1 MEKKRERNAK
11 ETGKKRWKRKK
22 NGAERN
28 DKDTVKKRTKNA
40 IEMEKK
46 RVKRNGKET
55 LTAFL
60 LTLSIYIYI

>member
-1 MEKKRERNAK
+1 MLVKETTPKTTKKRR
-11 ETGKKRWKRKK
+11 RH
-22 NGAERN
+22 
-28 DKDTVKKRTKNA
+28 A

-60 LTLSIYIYI
+60 LTLSVYIYIYIYVIQAYNLIMFVAF